1 MDSFVLRV
9 SEVQCLRKLNVMAFD
24 DRNIEWLLCVSLL
37 GIGTA
42 VLMPIISKL
51 TNWTNL
57 ISVLTALGITI
68 TILAANGILNCI
80 RDRHDS

>member
-1 MDSFVLRV
+1 
-9 SEVQCLRKLNVMAFD
+9 MAFD
-24 DRNIEWLLCVSLL
+24 DRNIEWLLFVSLL

>member
-1 MDSFVLRV
+1 
-9 SEVQCLRKLNVMAFD
+9 MAFD

-42 VLMPIISKL
+42 VLMPIVSKL

-57 ISVLTALGITI
+57 ISVLTSLGITI
-68 TILAANGILNCI
+68 TVLLAIGILDFI
-80 RDRHDS
+80 RDRHDR